1 MYVSRKK
8 TGTFE
13 CCFSFPVNGRL
24 KKFGK
29 SLKTKDEQ
37 QARGLAAKVEEVL
50 DAMRKGYLEPP
61 SLDDLWPFLLSGGRT
76 NRVSLTQ
83 TVSLG
88 ELFTL
93 YEAGIPAEAMEA
105 NSLATYHVHRK
116 HLLRI
121 LGGKTEAGALRPQEY
136 VVRRSGE
143 RFRGKSIKPQTI
155 KKEIATLRAVCNWA
169 ANPNRGHLKVAP
181 VFAGLE
187 FGKSEQRQPFMT
199 MSEIEQKRQL
209 GGDESLWECLFL
221 DTKQVEDSLAFI
233 KGAAK
238 RPFIY
243 PMCCLAA
250 KTGARR
256 SEMVRARLE
265 DLDLNKGEWLVREKK
280 KDKRVRETF
289 RRAYLTPLLT
299 EVLRDWLTIHP
310 GGPML
315 FHVSCHDATRAFRES
330 VKVGPWEVMSGFHL
344 YRHSFCSN
352 LAAKNIDQRII
363 DSLVGHQTE
372 AMKKRYLHLYP
383 ANLRMAVA
391 EVYS

>member
-1 MYVSRKK
+1 
-8 TGTFE
+8 
-13 CCFSFPVNGRL
+13 
-24 KKFGK
+24 
-29 SLKTKDEQ
+29 
-37 QARGLAAKVEEVL
+37 
-50 DAMRKGYLEPP
+50 
-61 SLDDLWPFLLSGGRT
+61 
-76 NRVSLTQ
+76 
-83 TVSLG
+83 
-88 ELFTL
+88 
-93 YEAGIPAEAMEA
+93 
-105 NSLATYHVHRK
+105 
-116 HLLRI
+116 
-121 LGGKTEAGALRPQEY
+121 
-136 VVRRSGE
+136 
-143 RFRGKSIKPQTI
+143 
-155 KKEIATLRAVCNWA
+155 
-169 ANPNRGHLKVAP
+169 
-181 VFAGLE
+181 
-187 FGKSEQRQPFMT
+187 
-199 MSEIEQKRQL
+199 
-209 GGDESLWECLFL
+209 
-221 DTKQVEDSLAFI
+221 
-233 KGAAK
+233 
-238 RPFIY
+238 
-243 PMCCLAA
+243 
-250 KTGARR
+250 
-256 SEMVRARLE
+256 MVRARLE